1 MIFLRLAAEAE
12 QQKPTNVLI
21 SRCANFKIHCS
32 FQKSSANCTTGGR
45 HVINRGWNPRAHQP
59 KGLATPKWVELKYGN
74 KWLKA
79 IFISSRGNVPGLIGI
94 VMNEP

>member
-1 MIFLRLAAEAE
+1 M
-12 QQKPTNVLI
+12 
-21 SRCANFKIHCS
+21 
-32 FQKSSANCTTGGR
+32 
-45 HVINRGWNPRAHQP
+45 INRGWNPRAHQP

-94 VMNEP
+94 MMNKPCMGGLIHQHQTYKLPCEGFEIFGVRIPEAMPRAELSCPCGTRRI

>member
-1 MIFLRLAAEAE
+1 MIFLRLAAKAE

-45 HVINRGWNPRAHQP
+45 HVINRGWNPRAHVINCIP
-59 KGLATPKWVELKYGN
+59 TPKWVEPVRCHY
-74 KWLKA
+74 WLKA
-79 IFISSRGNVPGLIGI
+79 IVNSARGNVPG
-94 VMNEP
+94 